1 MPKEMLINVSE
12 GEECRIALLEN
23 GRLEELYM
31 ERTSATSHVG
41 NIYKGRVTNVE
52 ASIQAAFV
60 DFGLGRNGFLHIS
73 DLMPSYFGRGADDY
87 QESVGRKM
95 ARRDRPPIQRC
106 LRRGDEIIVQIIKEG
121 IGTKG
126 PTLSTYIS
134 IPGRILVM
142 MPGMSKFGVSR
153 KIEDEDERRRLRQIL
168 DSLKPIEDVGFIIRT
183 AGIGKTK
190 AEIQRDLTYLTRLW
204 QNIEK
209 KRQDKAPVE
218 LYTEGDLVT
227 RTVRDVFSTD
237 LDRIVVDSEEVAKH
251 IKEFFKIAMPR
262 AKTRIELYEGPVPLF
277 HQAGLERELESM
289 YSRHVPLPSGGSL
302 VIDSTEAVVAI
313 DVNSGKFRDHNDA
326 EMTAFKTDME
336 AADEIPRQ
344 LKLRDLGGVIICDFI
359 DLRYERHRRDLEKKL
374 HDNFKNDRA
383 KTKVLRMSQFGIIEL
398 TRQRMRPSLKH
409 SIYFDCPHCKGAG
422 LVKTPESMSL
432 DVMRRLAIAAHDPR
446 VNRIELTVCSDVGVY
461 VLNKKR
467 QQLTALESHTKKRI
481 VVRQDIQLG
490 LDEVKLAL
498 FDARDGNVYVQ
509 ELGMEPGDANDDS
522 RRRPLPQGR
531 PNGRDRR
538 PQHGRPLP
546 ASRNGPP
553 NGAAR
558 GAEDDDVR
566 DDLDSAEDAV
576 EDRELSRELP
586 GAPADLATPIASA
599 EPPRPVV
606 PRLPIG
612 KVQGRLIELD
622 DFVEEEEE
630 TSSVI
635 DVDEP
640 YEPLGDGPEPYE
652 DDRND
657 RDRSRDQRGDG
668 SHRGD
673 RDQRGHRD
681 QPDRDHRGGPS
692 RPGQSRPPLNRPPQ
706 NRPPLNRPPLDRP
719 PMNRPPLNR
728 PPMNRPPLNRPLNPP
743 GSVPANDLE
752 MDAPHLDVPNQ
763 ESGAPQQN
771 PDLSGE
777 GEDGGP
783 RRRRRRRGRRGR
795 GGRSRQGVDQQGQ
808 PIGDQAGDHGPGD
821 EPALFD
827 EGPSGDAESDEF
839 EESGNV
845 ARNRGDD
852 AVPIDDENRGN
863 TAIGEPSQGEAVGTN
878 SERLEAIF
886 DTEDAEDAIAGEAG
900 VGAEKAS
907 SAESAGDE
915 AEAEAG
921 ENGPKKRRRRRGGRR
936 HRRQRDGVAG
946 EAETSTSPDEPSDE
960 DAVAPAEETIAE
972 ETPAVEAVEEK
983 PAKAPRRK
991 PAAATTARK
1000 PRPSRKA
1007 PAVVAEPERQAEP
1020 VAAPIVRSGSTDRH
1034 LVIDDIPIDPE
1045 PVRRP
1050 RSARDLDAVPD
1061 DFD

>member
-1 MPKEMLINVSE
+1 MLINVSE

-73 DLMPSYFGRGADDY
+73 DVMPFYFGKGEDFT
-87 QESVGRKM
+87 ESVGRKI

-126 PTLSTYIS
+126 PTLSTYVS

-168 DSLKPIEDVGFIIRT
+168 DSLKPIDDVGFIIRT
-183 AGIGKTK
+183 AGIEKTK

-209 KRQDKAPVE
+209 KRQEKAPVE

-237 LDRIVVDSEEVAKH
+237 LDRIVVDNEAVGRRV
-251 IKEFFKIAMPR
+251 KEFFRIAMPR
-262 AKTRIELYEGPVPLF
+262 ATCRVELYEGAVPLF
-277 HQAGLERELESM
+277 HQAGLERELEQM

-359 DLRYERHRRDLEKKL
+359 DLRFERHRRELEKKL

-398 TRQRMRPSLKH
+398 TRQRMRPSLKR

-446 VNRIELTVCSDVGVY
+446 VHRVELALSPDVGVY

-467 QQLTALESHTKKRI
+467 VQLTELERLTRKRI
-481 VVRQDIQLG
+481 IVRQDIQLG
-490 LDEVKLAL
+490 LDEVKIDL
-498 FDARDGNVYVQ
+498 FDTREGHVYLQ
-509 ELGMEPGDANDDS
+509 ELGMSPEETQEDS
-522 RRRPLPQGR
+522 RRHQGR
-531 PNGRDRR
+531 GRDRR
-538 PQHGRPLP
+538 NLPGRGQPDRSQIRPGRP
-546 ASRNGPP
+546 
-553 NGAAR
+553 
-558 GAEDDDVR
+558 EMDQDDFENV
-566 DDLDSAEDAV
+566 EEV
-576 EDRELSRELP
+576 IEDRELSRELP
-586 GAPADLATPIASA
+586 GTSDLGPPISG
-599 EPPRPVV
+599 PPVKPV

-612 KVQGRLIELD
+612 KVVGRLIEID
-622 DFVEEEEE
+622 EAPIEEE
-630 TSSVI
+630 TNVI

-640 YEPLGDGPEPYE
+640 HEPLGDGPEPYE
-652 DDRND
+652 EDDEDAD
-657 RDRSRDQRGDG
+657 R
-668 SHRGD
+668 H
-673 RDQRGHRD
+673 
-681 QPDRDHRGGPS
+681 RDHRRDRQPQWNARRGPQHGGPNRGGPQQRGPQQRDPRDRGPQDRGS
-692 RPGQSRPPLNRPPQ
+692 QDRGNQRGFDPRGRQNQRPGFDPRNGPPRNQPPRPPIH
-706 NRPPLNRPPLDRP
+706 
-719 PMNRPPLNR
+719 
-728 PPMNRPPLNRPLNPP
+728 
-743 GSVPANDLE
+743 SPAN
-752 MDAPHLDVPNQ
+752 
-763 ESGAPQQN
+763 SPQDHEGDY
-771 PDLSGE
+771 PAEDFHEEILGE
-777 GEDGGP
+777 EIHGEDRHDAAPGTRGPIVVEGNDGPRPGEPLLDADGQP

-795 GGRSRQGVDQQGQ
+795 GRNRQE
-808 PIGDQAGDHGPGD
+808 GDQFGQADGNRAPGYAQSANPEPHGDWD
-821 EPALFD
+821 EPAEGDESDLPVGEHTHEDRPSDEVRDERLIAEERDDALFD
-827 EGPSGDAESDEF
+827 AELS
-839 EESGNV
+839 
-845 ARNRGDD
+845 
-852 AVPIDDENRGN
+852 
-863 TAIGEPSQGEAVGTN
+863 AI
-878 SERLEAIF
+878 
-886 DTEDAEDAIAGEAG
+886 
-900 VGAEKAS
+900 
-907 SAESAGDE
+907 SAEASGTPPQAAPAAEGTEPAADE
-915 AEAEAG
+915 E
-921 ENGPKKRRRRRGGRR
+921 PKKRRRSRGGRR
-936 HRRQRDGVAG
+936 HRGRRDGAAEEG
-946 EAETSTSPDEPSDE
+946 GTAPESDEAAPPADEPAAEAE
-960 DAVAPAEETIAE
+960 PAEAE
-972 ETPAVEAVEEK
+972 GEEK
-983 PAKAPRRK
+983 PAKGGRRKK
-991 PAAATTARK
+991 PAASGARK
-1000 PRPSRKA
+1000 PRAPRKSTA
-1007 PAVVAEPERQAEP
+1007 AEPQAAATPEPPAP
-1020 VAAPIVRSGSTDRH
+1020 VARSGSTDRH
-1034 LVIDDIPIDPE
+1034 LVIDDIPVDPE

-1050 RSARDLDAVPD
+1050 RSIRDLDAVPD